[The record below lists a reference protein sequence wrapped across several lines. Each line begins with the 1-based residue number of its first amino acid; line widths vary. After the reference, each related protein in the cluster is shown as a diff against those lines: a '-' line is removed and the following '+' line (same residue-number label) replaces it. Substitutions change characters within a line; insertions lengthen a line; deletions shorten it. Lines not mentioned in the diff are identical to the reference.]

1 MDFSYDKSNSL
12 GQSMSLD
19 RDSYGDINNFYE
31 KYYHFEVSDEDED
44 QYEYEERE
52 FIKTQDDE
60 DLEETIKEFGKYL
73 FIIEMKRFKSS
84 YDFLKYDGNYG
95 NLLDLIDY
103 FNFLM
108 RKRSGIKNILEDIK
122 YVAEMDENYDKR
134 RFNDIVSLMY

>member
-12 GQSMSLD
+12 GQSI
-19 RDSYGDINNFYE
+19 Y
-31 KYYHFEVSDEDED
+31 FEVSDEDGD

-73 FIIEMKRFKSS
+73 FIIEMKRFRSS
-84 YDFLKYDGNYG
+84 YDFLKYDGNYD

-103 FNFLM
+103 FNYLM
-108 RKRSGIKNILEDIK
+108 RKRSGIKNILEEIK

-134 RFNDIVSLMY
+134 RFNNIVSLMY